1 MRTSHSEE
9 WPPAV
14 EEPHARLEMMY
25 IADYLKGKNYLMQE
39 LASLPDAEA
48 KQLMEEASRYA
59 SLKLTEV
66 EMGAEFVDA
75 LQPEDVAVLA
85 RLLEQQRGNSQ
96 PASPQ

>member
-1 MRTSHSEE
+1 MRKNHRDE
-9 WPPAV
+9 WPPAF

-39 LASLPDAEA
+39 LAGLSDETA

-75 LQPEDVAVLA
+75 LQPEDVAVIA
-85 RLLEQQRGNSQ
+85 RLLEQHRVGSQ
-96 PASPQ
+96 SATPQ